1 MDDLK
6 IFGGNLRLLRQ
17 HRGMSRTEL
26 GKAVGIDYKTVANIE
41 AARYWPSMPVYISL
55 CRALRLGKMPVLGA

>member
-6 IFGGNLRLLRQ
+6 IFGGNLRILRK
-17 HRGMSRTEL
+17 HRGLSRTQL
-26 GKAVGIDYKTVANIE
+26 GEQVGIGYKTVANIE
-41 AARYWPSMPVYISL
+41 AGRYWPSMPVYISL